1 MQLEHKN
8 FRINLSDTVPNPSI
22 HWGAEGGEEAKAL
35 IVLIVEYQPKN
46 YQNLSMAL
54 LQSTCC

>member
-8 FRINLSDTVPNPSI
+8 FRINLSDTVSNPSI
-22 HWGAEGGEEAKAL
+22 HCGAEGGEEAKAL